1 MSTQTI
7 EHELCQLFEN
17 YFGHKPSSIYSLPDS
32 GSQRIYFF
40 ISSEIQKAVGTF
52 NAITEENEAFFHLAD
67 AMKKSGVPAPEV
79 YAISADQKLYLQQ
92 YLGDESLLSFI
103 EKNKNLAEA
112 ESVIEKKLQIVLSN
126 LVKFQ
131 HKTLRF
137 VDVSKC
143 WPASSFDFQTILSDL
158 QYFFYYFVKQQAETD
173 INEYRLQQ
181 EFYKFAAAF
190 ETVPAHYLM
199 YRDFQSRNI
208 MLFDDQSYFIDFQ
221 GARLGPLQYDLV
233 SLLYQAK
240 AALTPELRNR
250 LTDYYVD
257 LLKSDYNINP
267 DTFKSHLP
275 AFVYLRLM
283 QVLGAYGF
291 RGLIQKKPHFLQ
303 SIPFALAALRNHLEA
318 FPLGENFSYLS
329 KVLHDLSVK
338 GTDHQQ
344 QITAKKTF
352 LTVSVNS
359 FSYKKKGIPSDTTN
373 NGGGFVFDCRILPNP
388 GRYPQYSKLTGIDNE
403 VIDFLENEQEVNNFL
418 NNVRA
423 ILKQGVNNYL
433 SRGFTDLMVS
443 FGCTGGQH
451 RSVYCAATIAQWL
464 RVNYPDI
471 AIEVK
476 HHEQNFGE

>member
-7 EHELCQLFEN
+7 EHRLCQLFEN
-17 YFGHKPSSIYSLPDS
+17 HFGHKPNSIYSLPDS
-32 GSQRIYFF
+32 GSQRIYFY
-40 ISSEIQKAVGTF
+40 ISSEHQKAVGTF

-67 AMKKSGVPAPEV
+67 AMKQSGVLAPEV
-79 YAISADQKLYLQQ
+79 YAISADRKLYLQQ
-92 YLGDESLLSFI
+92 YLGNESLFSFI
-103 EKNKNLAEA
+103 EKNKNLAGSEL
-112 ESVIEKKLQIVLSN
+112 VIEKKFQKVLAN
-126 LVKFQ
+126 LAQFQ
-131 HKTLRF
+131 NKTTQY
-137 VDVSKC
+137 VDLSKC
-143 WPASSFDFQTILSDL
+143 WPASNFDFQTILSDL
-158 QYFFYYFVKQQAETD
+158 QYFFYYFVKQQADTG

-190 ETVPAHYLM
+190 DKEPAHYLM

-208 MLFDDQSYFIDFQ
+208 MLFDDQPYFIDFQ

-240 AALTPELRNR
+240 AALSPELRNR

-257 LLKSDYNINP
+257 ILKSEYNINP
-267 DTFKSHLP
+267 DAFKSHLP
-275 AFVYLRLM
+275 SFVYLRLM

-303 SIPFALAALRNHLEA
+303 SIPFALAALRNHLEM
-318 FPLGENFSYLS
+318 FPLGENYTYLS
-329 KVLHDLSVK
+329 KVLHDISIN
-338 GTDHQQ
+338 GSDYQQ
-344 QITAKKTF
+344 QNTSKKTA

-359 FSYKKKGIPSDTTN
+359 FSYKKKGIPPDTTN

-388 GRYPQYSKLTGIDNE
+388 GRYPQYTRLTGLDEE
-403 VIDFLENEQEVNNFL
+403 VIDFLEKEQDVDSFL

-423 ILKQGVNNYL
+423 LIKQGVDNYL
-433 SRGFTDLMVS
+433 LRGFTDLMVS

-451 RSVYCAATIAQWL
+451 RSVYCAATIARWL
-464 RVNYPDI
+464 SATWPDI
-471 AIEVK
+471 AVEVK